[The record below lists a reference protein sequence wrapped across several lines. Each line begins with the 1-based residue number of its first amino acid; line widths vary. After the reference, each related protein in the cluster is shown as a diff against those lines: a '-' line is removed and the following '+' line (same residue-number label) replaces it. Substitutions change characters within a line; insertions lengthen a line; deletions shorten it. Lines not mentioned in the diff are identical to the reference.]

1 MNRGLVENILAV
13 IKASTDKSVIVK
25 GLTKLRTD
33 VVKDKNGIL
42 LFREAGGVPIMVRFL
57 SKPHEQILEV
67 ALSIMGNCC
76 TDEQSCREVSM
87 SRRFSDGSKRRDAN
101 LNIVFFLIFFNCLG
115 IGKQNSYTIGYHFE
129 VYS

>member
-1 MNRGLVENILAV
+1 MAAIVMNRGLVENILAV

-87 SRRFSDGSKRRDAN
+87 KRFGSLVGGKRRDAN
-101 LNIVFFLIFFNCLG
+101 LNIVF
-115 IGKQNSYTIGYHFE
+115 S
-129 VYS
+129 S